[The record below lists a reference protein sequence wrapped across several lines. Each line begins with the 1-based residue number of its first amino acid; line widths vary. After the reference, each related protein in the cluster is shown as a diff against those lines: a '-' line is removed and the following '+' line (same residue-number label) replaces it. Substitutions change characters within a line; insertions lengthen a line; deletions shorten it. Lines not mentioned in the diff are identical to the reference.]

1 MVNYNF
7 LKEAKVYIQYGVS
20 PLYNIDISAVSFS
33 QTFVENSY
41 AVKTIHE
48 QKMFEGSVINK
59 ANPADFSFT
68 IPYLKEGDLSIVF
81 SRLLDCATFTLYVS
95 TQQNSFKLENCVMT
109 NGSFVI
115 EKLRPLSL
123 SISGEGAKLSIL
135 SGASLTAFQALV
147 AGMTARSATT
157 TYTRVTI
164 PSLLIGGVDISSSV
178 VSLSIELQ
186 NEIDWQPY
194 TTVNGAATAVNAAT
208 SMYPTRFDIQKK
220 ILAGSITRYL
230 ADTTYALNWNSNT
243 SLFIRVGSGVGAAF
257 RGYELNT
264 TSCSFTNRIQTSSIF
279 TEEFNWRMTQN
290 PSSLSS
296 VLKEY
301 NNNGS

>member
-1 MVNYNF
+1 MPNYNF
-7 LKEAKVYIQYGVS
+7 LKEAKVYLYYGTS
-20 PLYNIDISAVSFS
+20 LYNIDISSISFS
-33 QTFVENSY
+33 QTFTENSY
-41 AVKTIHE
+41 SVKTIHE

-81 SRLLDCATFTLYVS
+81 NRLLDCETFTLYVS
-95 TQQNSFKLENCVMT
+95 TEQNSFKIDNCVIT

-123 SISGEGAKLSIL
+123 SLSGEGTKLSIL
-135 SGASLTAFQALV
+135 SGASLDTFNYLKIFNLV
-147 AGMTARSATT
+147 SRSATFS
-157 TYTRVTI
+157 YSRVEIPALTI
-164 PSLLIGGVDISSSV
+164 DGTDISPNV

-194 TTVNGAATAVNAAT
+194 ATVDGALSATSAAT
-208 SMYPTRFDIQKK
+208 SMYPSRFDIGKK

-230 ADTTYALNWNSNT
+230 VDISKSLTWSSNVP
-243 SLFIRVGSGVGAAF
+243 LFIRVGTGTGAAF

-264 TSCSFTNRIQTSSIF
+264 TSCSFTNRISTSSIF

>member
-1 MVNYNF
+1 MANYNF
-7 LKEAKVYIQYGVS
+7 LKEAKVYIEYS
-20 PLYNIDISAVSFS
+20 SSLYKIDISTVSFS
-33 QTFVENSY
+33 QTFTENSY

-59 ANPADFSFT
+59 VNPADFNFT

-81 SRLLDCATFTLYVS
+81 SRLLDCATFNLYIS
-95 TQQNSFKLENCVMT
+95 TEQNSFKLENCVIT

-123 SISGEGAKLSIL
+123 SISGEGIKLSIL
-135 SGASLTAFQALV
+135 SGGSLTAFQALV
-147 AGMTARSATT
+147 TGMVARSPTT
-157 TYTRVTI
+157 TYSRVTI

-194 TTVNGAATAVNAAT
+194 TTVNKAVTVTNAAT
-208 SMYPTRFDIQKK
+208 SMYPARFDIQKK

-230 ADTTYALNWNSNT
+230 ADTTHALTWNSNT
-243 SLFIRVGSGVGAAF
+243 SLFIRVGSGTGGAF

-264 TSCSFTNRIQTSSIF
+264 TSCSFTNRIQASSIF
-279 TEEFNWRMTQN
+279 MEEFNWRMIQN

>member
-1 MVNYNF
+1 MANYNF
-7 LKEAKVYIQYGVS
+7 LKEAKVYIGLYGT
-20 PLYNIDISAVSFS
+20 LYNIDISTVSFS
-33 QTFVENSY
+33 QTFTENSY

-68 IPYLKEGDLSIVF
+68 IPYLKEGDLSVVF
-81 SRLLDCATFTLYVS
+81 DKLLDCTTFNLYIS
-95 TQQNSFKLENCVMT
+95 TPQTSFKIENCVVT

-123 SISGEGAKLSIL
+123 SISGEGSNLFIL
-135 SGASLTAFQALV
+135 SGLDLAAFQAFVV
-147 AGMTARSATT
+147 AMVPRSSTA

-194 TTVNGAATAVNAAT
+194 ATVNKAVTVTNAAT
-208 SMYPTRFDIQKK
+208 SMYPARFDIQKK
-220 ILAGSITRYL
+220 TLAGSITRYL
-230 ADTTYALNWNSNT
+230 ADTTYALTWNSNT
-243 SLFIRVGSGVGAAF
+243 SLFIRVGSGTGGAF

-264 TSCSFTNRIQTSSIF
+264 SSCSFTNRIQASSIF
-279 TEEFNWRMTQN
+279 MEEFNWRMIQN

>member
-123 SISGEGAKLSIL
+123 SISGEGTKLSIL

-164 PSLLIGGVDISSSV
+164 PSLLVGGVDISSSV

-194 TTVNGAATAVNAAT
+194 TTVNGAATAINAAT

-230 ADTTYALNWNSNT
+230 ADTTYALTWNSNT
-243 SLFIRVGSGVGAAF
+243 SLFIRVGSGTGVSF

-279 TEEFNWRMTQN
+279 MEEFNWRMTQN